1 MFLNDEDFEEFSCS
15 VDECKMHSV
24 DLAGNLHEI
33 EGSIH
38 IGEASTPYT
47 NAAYV
52 ISLGSEK
59 IYLCDCSIQKLPVRG
74 LYIFQE
80 PRWNRLFRIELVGLD
95 ELQID
100 NFEEILEKFAMSFQ
114 KLASRIHKDHSLS
127 SLSLSPSESTKSS
140 RVFKMGETFS
150 RLRKRCRPAL
160 SDAFSNLRKRSKGIS
175 QSTENLARLSLS
187 PFRRKKGN
195 PIVRNVAEIP
205 AQNMCRSEILDEIEK
220 LEIESEALREMHDLY
235 RNNPRESVP
244 QTLISSRAQNAKRLA
259 ELRSR
264 LSDLDHICKRSS
276 TGTILNSS
284 VDSSINQSVSD
295 PDGLLVSDLPNSPIL
310 LAKSFDPM
318 PRTCQGNNT
327 AQPSDISGTSESAR
341 NCEKLGTA
349 PRKPGRTRSMRSLQR
364 KMTKI
369 NIQVAQT
376 VSESDLRLEELHS
389 ELIEVLNIFDEPSA
403 INFQA

>member
-1 MFLNDEDFEEFSCS
+1 M
-15 VDECKMHSV
+15 
-24 DLAGNLHEI
+24 
-33 EGSIH
+33 
-38 IGEASTPYT
+38 
-47 NAAYV
+47 
-52 ISLGSEK
+52 
-59 IYLCDCSIQKLPVRG
+59 
-74 LYIFQE
+74 
-80 PRWNRLFRIELVGLD
+80 FRIELVGLD

-127 SLSLSPSESTKSS
+127 SLSLSPSESTKAS
-140 RVFKMGETFS
+140 RVSKMGETFS

-195 PIVRNVAEIP
+195 PIVRTVADIP

-264 LSDLDHICKRSS
+264 LSDLDQICKRSS

-284 VDSSINQSVSD
+284 VDSSINQSVSS
-295 PDGLLVSDLPNSPIL
+295 PDELLVSDLPNSPIL
-310 LAKSFDPM
+310 LAKSFDPI
-318 PRTCQGNNT
+318 PRTCQENNT
-327 AQPSDISGTSESAR
+327 VEPGDISGTSESAR

-364 KMTKI
+364 KTIKS
-369 NIQVAQT
+369 NTLVSQT

>member
-15 VDECKMHSV
+15 VAECKMHSV
-24 DLAGNLHEI
+24 DLAGNLHEL

-140 RVFKMGETFS
+140 RVSKMGETFS

-160 SDAFSNLRKRSKGIS
+160 TDAFSNLRKRSKGIS

-235 RNNPRESVP
+235 RNNPRESIP

-264 LSDLDHICKRSS
+264 LSDLDQICKRSS

-284 VDSSINQSVSD
+284 VDSSINQSVSS
-295 PDGLLVSDLPNSPIL
+295 PDELLVSDLPNSPIL

-318 PRTCQGNNT
+318 PRTCHDNNT
-327 AQPSDISGTSESAR
+327 VEPSDISGTSESAR

-364 KMTKI
+364 KTIKS
-369 NIQVAQT
+369 NTQVAQT

-389 ELIEVLNIFDEPSA
+389 ELIEVKSLNDSCYLTRF
-403 INFQA
+403 